1 MISCLLSFAAN
12 AMDGDKESEC
22 DEDGPSPED
31 SRKVNMISTFVKKR
45 NVTCKL
51 FAYIAF
57 DLVGCKKTIIYSY
70 L

>member
-1 MISCLLSFAAN
+1 
-12 AMDGDKESEC
+12 MDGDKESEC

-57 DLVGCKKTIIYSY
+57 DLVGCKKNNYIFIFVI